1 MVGKIQLI
9 VAIPPVE
16 VSMKMGEKFITG
28 PIKINLEE
36 QKKASNIS
44 CVATGARPAP
54 KFKWTI
60 GDNEILNSNTTTS
73 EELLDEGRGTYTSTL
88 IYTGQPR
95 DIAQMLKCEVI
106 HEGYQKHQLEDEN
119 NLAEAQ
125 LNLSFKPDRDADITY
140 DVTTSKKSK
149 NMVKVMF
156 RANPKPTSGIWWIGS
171 TEIPTGEIVSYI
183 EDPGFHFES
192 SYFSD
197 GDLEGEYQVTLEF
210 NGMLEEENH
219 NSILSVTNDL
229 GTTNYTLFKGG
240 VISEGIFWFGPIL
253 KLRIMKSSKGQ

>member
-1 MVGKIQLI
+1 
-9 VAIPPVE
+9 
-16 VSMKMGEKFITG
+16 
-28 PIKINLEE
+28 
-36 QKKASNIS
+36 
-44 CVATGARPAP
+44 
-54 KFKWTI
+54 
-60 GDNEILNSNTTTS
+60 
-73 EELLDEGRGTYTSTL
+73 
-88 IYTGQPR
+88 
-95 DIAQMLKCEVI
+95 MLKCEVI

-171 TEIPTGEIVSYI
+171 TEIPTGEIVSYNG
-183 EDPGFHFES
+183 DPGFYFES
-192 SYFSD
+192 SSFSD

-210 NGMLEEENH
+210 NGMEKELVEEENH
-219 NSILSVTNDL
+219 NSILSVTNGL

-240 VISEGIFWFGPIL
+240 VISEGIIFDL
-253 KLRIMKSSKGQ
+253 VLSSSLVL